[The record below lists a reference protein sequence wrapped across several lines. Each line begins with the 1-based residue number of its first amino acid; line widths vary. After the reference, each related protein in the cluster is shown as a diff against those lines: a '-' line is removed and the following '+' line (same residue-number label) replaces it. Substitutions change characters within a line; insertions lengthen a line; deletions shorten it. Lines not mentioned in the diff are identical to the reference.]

1 MGAMDTE
8 KKKRDMQ
15 QLIGNTLRWGV
26 SIACAIAFVGGAVY
40 LLCHGGEPM
49 PDYTAFA
56 YDAAHPAEY
65 TTPEGLFRGLLSL
78 NAGSVIQM
86 GVIALI
92 LTPIMRVLLSLIDF
106 LRERDWLYAA
116 ITSIVLAIIISNSIG
131 GF

>member
-1 MGAMDTE
+1 MAQKHDI
-8 KKKRDMQ
+8 Q

-26 SIACAIAFVGGAVY
+26 SIACAIAFIGGIIY
-40 LLCHGGEPM
+40 LSLYGGEPM
-49 PDYTAFA
+49 PDYSTFS
-56 YDAAHPAEY
+56 YTDSHPASY
-65 TTPEGLFRGLLSL
+65 TTLGGILHGVRTMNPMSW
-78 NAGSVIQM
+78 IQL

-106 LRERDWLYAA
+106 LQERDWLYAI